1 MKRFEM
7 IAAAALSI
15 AVALGALMAAA
26 PEAPTKAPAKAP
38 AKARTKPAA
47 KTKVSVVGLS
57 IARAKPGDKYG
68 RSMAGALSAG
78 THLYLQIV
86 NDDKFFISLDKKGT
100 TLEIFA
106 DDKGLELALPG
117 PAERWELRWLGTT
130 FNAISADG
138 HTCSLSVKG
147 TKRTPTPGSKT
158 LNVKATVSILCGSD
172 EKFAEQKDLPLK
184 VGTKITVGPVPM
196 TIKKVSEEKWGKEIK
211 TRITLESNKSFDP
224 IKQIK
229 FFDADGKRIPG
240 SRIGRGRHG
249 MFGKYIYTRTISLSG
264 KVDEA
269 TLKMAYFGKTEKL
282 KVAVDVSV
290 GLGL

>member
-15 AVALGALMAAA
+15 GVALGALMAAA
-26 PEAPTKAPAKAP
+26 PVAPAKAP
-38 AKARTKPAA
+38 AKPVAKPAA

-68 RSMAGALSAG
+68 RSTAGALSAG

-86 NDDKFFISLDKKGT
+86 RDDKFFISVDKKAT

-106 DDKGLELALPG
+106 DDKGRELALPG
-117 PAERWELRWLGTT
+117 PAERWELRWLGTML
-130 FNAISADG
+130 NSISADG
-138 HTCSLSVKG
+138 HTYSFSVQA
-147 TKRTPTPGSKT
+147 TKRIPTPGSKA
-158 LNVKATVSILCGSD
+158 LKVKATVLILCGSD
-172 EKFAEQKDLPLK
+172 EKFAEQKDLALK
-184 VGTKITVGPVPM
+184 AGTKITVGPVPM
-196 TIKKVSEEKWGKEIK
+196 TIKEVREQKWGKE
-211 TRITLESNKSFDP
+211 TNTLITMESNKSFDP

-240 SRIGRGRHG
+240 RRTGSGHFG
-249 MFGKYIYTRTISLSG
+249 MLGKYTYTRTISLSA
-264 KVDEA
+264 KADKA

-282 KVAVDVSV
+282 KVPVDVSV